1 MGLGDFIKG
10 QFIDVIEFVEP
21 GNKLLVYKYT
31 REGDEIK
38 NGAHLIVR
46 NGQVGV
52 FVCRGSI
59 ADIFMPGNYRLTTQ
73 NLPLLSS
80 FSAIPMLL
88 NSPIKSDLYFLNT
101 TQFLNNK
108 WGTKNPILLRDKDM
122 NMVRVRAFGT
132 YSFRINEPTT
142 FMNEVFG
149 ARQLNLTYD
158 IIQFLNSFVSEAV
171 AQSLGE
177 CGVPVLDMAVK
188 YRNMSENIC
197 ELVNQK
203 ANKLGIE
210 IPELAIE
217 NISLPN
223 EVEKLID
230 EQSGISMAAK
240 NMDTFMQY
248 QTARAMRD
256 ASKQEGGLAGLG
268 AGFAFGNQMVNQISK
283 TTSPKE
289 KSNVEKLREYKEL
302 LNEGLI
308 TEAEFSELKKKLLGI

>member
-31 REGDEIK
+31 RKGDEIK

-52 FVCRGSI
+52 FVYRGSI
-59 ADIFMPGNYRLTTQ
+59 ADVFSPGNYRLTTQ
-73 NLPLLSS
+73 NLPLLAS

-108 WGTKNPILLRDKDM
+108 WGTRNPILLRDKDM
-122 NMVRVRAFGT
+122 NMVRVRAFDM

-171 AQSLGE
+171 AQALGE
-177 CGVPVLDMAVK
+177 SSVPVLDMAIQ
-188 YRNMSENIC
+188 YRNMSESIC
-197 ELVNQK
+197 ELVNHK
-203 ANKLGIE
+203 ADRLGIE
-210 IPELAIE
+210 ISELVIE
-217 NISLPN
+217 NISLPD

-268 AGFAFGNQMVNQISK
+268 AGYALGNQMINQVSQTI
-283 TTSPKE
+283 SPKE
-289 KSNVEKLREYKEL
+289 KSSIEKLREYKGL
-302 LNEGLI
+302 MDEGLI
-308 TEAEFSELKKKLLGI
+308 TEEEFRELKKKLLEI